1 MKQWFSKQTL
11 IGLLAWCL
19 TAMAWASSC
28 DNITAEEALKA
39 EDMRYAA
46 QTSND
51 FDALEKM
58 FSPDLIYVHSSAI
71 VDGKKSYIDSMRT
84 GTVIYKTMR
93 KSDVVVRTAGCLAI
107 LTGNGNYDVQV
118 NGKDM
123 NVQLRFHSI
132 WQKKDGVMQYL
143 SWQSTRIP

>member
-1 MKQWFSKQTL
+1 MKHGYAKQIL
-11 IGLLAWCL
+11 IGMLTWLL
-19 TAMAWASSC
+19 TTMAWSGSC
-28 DNITAEEALKA
+28 GNITAEEALKA

-51 FDALEKM
+51 FAALERM

-71 VDGKKSYIDSMRT
+71 VDNKQSYIDSMRT

-93 KSDVVVRTAGCLAI
+93 QSDVVVRTAGCLAI

-132 WQKKDGVMQYL
+132 WQKKDGAMQYL

>member
-19 TAMAWASSC
+19 AATAWASSC

-58 FSPDLIYVHSSAI
+58 FSPDLIYEIGRAHV
-71 VDGKKSYIDSMRT
+71 
-84 GTVIYKTMR
+84 
-93 KSDVVVRTAGCLAI
+93 
-107 LTGNGNYDVQV
+107 
-118 NGKDM
+118 
-123 NVQLRFHSI
+123 
-132 WQKKDGVMQYL
+132 
-143 SWQSTRIP
+143 

>member
-1 MKQWFSKQTL
+1 MKHGYAKQIL
-11 IGLLAWCL
+11 IGMLTWLL
-19 TAMAWASSC
+19 TTMAWSGSC

-51 FDALEKM
+51 FAALERM

-71 VDGKKSYIDSMRT
+71 VDNKQSYIDSMRT

-132 WQKKDGVMQYL
+132 WQKKDGAMQYL

>member
-1 MKQWFSKQTL
+1 
-11 IGLLAWCL
+11 
-19 TAMAWASSC
+19 
-28 DNITAEEALKA
+28 
-39 EDMRYAA
+39 
-46 QTSND
+46 
-51 FDALEKM
+51 
-58 FSPDLIYVHSSAI
+58 
-71 VDGKKSYIDSMRT
+71 
-84 GTVIYKTMR
+84 MR